1 MPPAVPATEK
11 IEARGSKFEVDPGKA
26 PRRDIITDIITQP
39 LHTISLLVR
48 NKPGVLCR
56 VAMVFARR
64 GYNLES
70 LVVSPALWNVADGFA
85 PGEFSRMTI
94 TCSGDPDTLEQIIK
108 QLEKLIDVV
117 HAIDHTG
124 QSVIECELALVKLK
138 AGIKERTEILQVA
151 DNFKAKVTDYGSDS
165 MILRCSGET
174 EKLDAFIG
182 LLKPFGIIELVR
194 SGKILMARGLDE
206 T

>member
-1 MPPAVPATEK
+1 MASTTEQ
-11 IEARGSKFEVDPGKA
+11 RGSKFELDPGKA
-26 PRRDIITDIITQP
+26 PRRNPVTDVITQP

-48 NKPGVLCR
+48 NKPGVLVR
-56 VAMVFARR
+56 VSLVFSRR
-64 GYNLES
+64 GYNMES
-70 LVVSPALWNVADGFA
+70 LVVSPALSVAGIESQ

-124 QSVIECELALVKLK
+124 QAVIESELVLVKLK
-138 AGIKERTEILQVA
+138 ASLKERTEILQVA
-151 DNFKAKVTDYGSDS
+151 ENFKAKVVDYGSDS
-165 MILRCSGET
+165 MILRCAGET
-174 EKLDAFIG
+174 DKLDAFIA

-194 SGKILMARGLDE
+194 SGKILMARGLE
-206 T
+206 TT